1 MLYLDRKWKVEIHFC
16 IQYSV
21 HTCKYW
27 ICEVLKRLYH
37 LLKRNSY
44 LLISREKDS
53 WPGLDVKLRGI
64 LKCLLCFLTK
74 TFSVILSFRYLRQY
88 WFYKYLLKLTL
99 KLENLVSSAWSG
111 KYNIKS
117 WMLVCVECPRWV
129 SNIFQIYNNMDC
141 VGFDVKI
148 SI

>member
-1 MLYLDRKWKVEIHFC
+1 MTKHFNETIIRKLYLIYETQIILIHHFDLCYKITIIYLDRKWKVEIHFC

-37 LLKRNSY
+37 HLKRNSY

-88 WFYKYLLKLTL
+88 WFYKYLRKLT
-99 KLENLVSSAWSG
+99 
-111 KYNIKS
+111 
-117 WMLVCVECPRWV
+117 
-129 SNIFQIYNNMDC
+129 
-141 VGFDVKI
+141 
-148 SI
+148 